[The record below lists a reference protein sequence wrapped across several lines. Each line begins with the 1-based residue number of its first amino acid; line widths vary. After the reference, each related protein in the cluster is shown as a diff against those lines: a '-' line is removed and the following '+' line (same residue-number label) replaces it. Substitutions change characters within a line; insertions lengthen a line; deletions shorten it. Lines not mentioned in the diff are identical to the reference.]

1 MATQTKTLKLVKN
14 EEIFEKLIAQHK
26 KLTQSVKD
34 SEQVLLKIEQE
45 LLEAIPKDVTEIQTA
60 SGKVELIS
68 KGGSISWEQKDLIA
82 DLKNFVE
89 KNELDGVEFV
99 GKICALKP
107 REGKCKDNNFNPSR
121 AKKVADLVKGV
132 KIS

>member
-1 MATQTKTLKLVKN
+1 MATQTKTLKLIKN
-14 EEIFEKLIAQHK
+14 QEIFEKLIAQHK

-34 SEQVLLKIEQE
+34 SKQILVAIEQE
-45 LLEAIPKDVTEIQTA
+45 LLEAIPNDVTEIQTA

-68 KGGSISWEQKDLIA
+68 KGGNITWEQKTLIA

-107 REGKCKDNNFNPSR
+107 REGICTENNFDPSG
-121 AKKVADLVKGV
+121 AKKVADLVKCV